1 MLALSDFM
9 RCDMSVFGL
18 IESNTL
24 FTLRVIDT
32 FFFFP
37 VRVYHDKRL
46 QFEEKSDRT
55 KAWNVETS
63 NDKDCVIK
71 TLIIYIVQFEKYHV
85 IIY

>member
-32 FFFFP
+32 FP

-55 KAWNVETS
+55 KPWNVETS

>member
-1 MLALSDFM
+1 
-9 RCDMSVFGL
+9 MSVFGL
-18 IESNTL
+18 IESSTL

-32 FFFFP
+32 FFFP
-37 VRVYHDKRL
+37 VRVYHYKRL

-71 TLIIYIVQFEKYHV
+71 TLIIYIVQFEKYYV
-85 IIY
+85 II

>member
-1 MLALSDFM
+1 MLALSNFM

-18 IESNTL
+18 IESSTL

-32 FFFFP
+32 FFFP
-37 VRVYHDKRL
+37 VRVYHYKRL

-71 TLIIYIVQFEKYHV
+71 TLIIYIVQFEKYYV
-85 IIY
+85 II